1 MRVGDAIKQLPR
13 SAWTPVLAPLA
24 AASRRCGAL
33 PSFARMELRGR
44 RAVITGGA
52 SGIGRGLAEAF
63 VAEGAAEVVIADLDP
78 ERVAA
83 VAAEIGA
90 TGVTVDVG
98 SEPELT
104 ALIADL
110 EHSGPIDLFCSNA
123 GINGPAGG
131 PEIGDEEWDRIWRI
145 NVMSHVWAARALLPA
160 MRERGEGYLLN
171 VASAAGLLT
180 NLGLLPYSV
189 TKHAAVGVAEW
200 LAITYAE
207 DGIRV
212 SCLCPQ
218 LVDTPLAA
226 AIKSE
231 PRIDRAMAAAGE
243 MLSPAEVGAIVVDA
257 IGREEF
263 LILPHP
269 EVRDHATRRAAEN
282 ERWLRG
288 MRRLW
293 AGS

>member
-1 MRVGDAIKQLPR
+1 
-13 SAWTPVLAPLA
+13 
-24 AASRRCGAL
+24 
-33 PSFARMELRGR
+33 MELRGR

-52 SGIGRGLAEAF
+52 SGIGRGLAEAL

-78 ERVAA
+78 ERVAG

-98 SEPELT
+98 SEPQLTELISE
-104 ALIADL
+104 LQR
-110 EHSGPIDLFCSNA
+110 SGPIDLFCSNA
-123 GINGPAGG
+123 GINGPVGG
-131 PEIGDEEWDRIWRI
+131 PEVGDEEWDRIWRI

-171 VASAAGLLT
+171 TASAAGLLT
-180 NLGLLPYSV
+180 NLGLLSYSV
-189 TKHAAVGVAEW
+189 TKHAAVSVAEW
-200 LAITYAE
+200 LSITYAE

-218 LVDTPLAA
+218 LVDTPMLAA
-226 AIKSE
+226 ITGTPE
-231 PRIDRAMAAAGE
+231 LERAMAAAGE
-243 MLSPAEVGAIVVDA
+243 TLTPADVAAVVVQA

-293 AGS
+293 SASRSSAG

>member
-1 MRVGDAIKQLPR
+1 
-13 SAWTPVLAPLA
+13 
-24 AASRRCGAL
+24 
-33 PSFARMELRGR
+33 MELRGR

-63 VAEGAAEVVIADLDP
+63 VAAGAAEVVIADLDAG
-78 ERVAA
+78 RVAA
-83 VAAEIGA
+83 VAEEIGA
-90 TGVTVDVG
+90 VPATVDVG
-98 SEPELT
+98 SEAEVARLV
-104 ALIADL
+104 ADVQRG
-110 EHSGPIDLFCSNA
+110 GPIDLFCSNA
-123 GINGPAGG
+123 GINGPVGG
-131 PEIGDEEWDRIWRI
+131 PEVGDAEWELIWRV
-145 NVMSHVWAARALLPA
+145 NVMAHVWAARALLPA
-160 MRERGEGYLLN
+160 MLARGEGYLLN
-171 VASAAGLLT
+171 TASAAGLLT
-180 NLGLLPYSV
+180 NLGLLPYSA

-200 LAITYAE
+200 LAITYGD

-218 LVDTPLAA
+218 LVNTPLAA

-231 PRIDRAMAAAGE
+231 PRVERAMAAAGDL
-243 MLSPAEVGAIVVDA
+243 LSPADVAAVVVDA

-282 ERWLRG
+282 ERWMRG

-293 AGS
+293 ASAR

>member
-1 MRVGDAIKQLPR
+1 MA
-13 SAWTPVLAPLA
+13 
-24 AASRRCGAL
+24 
-33 PSFARMELRGR
+33 
-44 RAVITGGA
+44 
-52 SGIGRGLAEAF
+52 
-63 VAEGAAEVVIADLDP
+63 
-78 ERVAA
+78 
-83 VAAEIGA
+83 
-90 TGVTVDVG
+90 
-98 SEPELT
+98 
-104 ALIADL
+104 
-110 EHSGPIDLFCSNA
+110 
-123 GINGPAGG
+123 
-131 PEIGDEEWDRIWRI
+131 
-145 NVMSHVWAARALLPA
+145 HVWAARALLPA

-171 VASAAGLLT
+171 TASAAGLLT

-200 LAITYAE
+200 LAITYGD

-231 PRIDRAMAAAGE
+231 PVLERAMAAAGE
-243 MLSPAEVGAIVVDA
+243 LLSPAEVAAIVVDA

-269 EVRDHATRRAAEN
+269 EVRDYATRRAADN

-293 AGS
+293 AAVGFCRWVAAICDELRIEGVTKRSRRPCSSGSRRQRTSGAVALVAIVPTE